1 MNIMNILNIL
11 YTAIAFL
18 ITVVPLVIALVTT
31 IKRKVMLRKQLHDA
45 TDNAEKAQLIALQA
59 EATNEMNE
67 ICATFISNAEMLY
80 KDVNA
85 LLKKEGKSAGT
96 VKKDSV
102 MSKLQAYALEKGYAF
117 DVEYWSEKIDQ
128 IIALTREVNV

>member
-1 MNIMNILNIL
+1 MNITNILNIL
-11 YTAIAFL
+11 YTVIVFL
-18 ITVVPLVIALVTT
+18 ITVVPLVIALITT
-31 IKRKVMLRKQLHDA
+31 IKRKIKLRKQLRDA
-45 TDNAEKAQLIALQA
+45 TDEAEQARLIALQA

-80 KDVNA
+80 NDVNT

-117 DVEYWSEKIDQ
+117 DAAYWSEKIDQ
-128 IIALTREVNV
+128 TIALTREVNV